1 VALKRRS
8 STVLQAVLRLL
19 DYSLVNIKS
28 DVKGNGQECP
38 FHTGKVKARSTSRAA
53 GGGARCTRAGGR
65 RMVCCAVEEG
75 CRGDFEGH
83 S

>member
-1 VALKRRS
+1 MALKRRS

-38 FHTGKVKARSTSRAA
+38 FHTGKVNVKGSGRGRPLY
-53 GGGARCTRAGGR
+53 TRR
-65 RMVCCAVEEG
+65 RT
-75 CRGDFEGH
+75 
-83 S
+83 